1 MILTVKSLNAQLEI
15 PKFSED
21 MEIISYRGFT
31 LSYSEEHEQ
40 PWWVAYEL
48 DINKL
53 SGSIK
58 RSNRFRIDP
67 KVDKGSANLSDY
79 KKSGFD
85 RGHLAPAADM
95 KWSKV
100 AMDDSFLMSNI
111 SPQVPGFNR
120 GIWKKL
126 ESVVRRWTNDNEKI
140 YVVTGPVLINKYS
153 TIGSNN
159 VSVPNFFYKV
169 IFDNKGPEKKGIGF
183 VLPNEKSTNNL
194 KDFSMNI
201 DSVESITGIDFFY
214 LLEDSFEDSLER
226 SLDLS
231 QWGLE

>member
-1 MILTVKSLNAQLEI
+1 MILTVKSLSAQLEI

-67 KVDKGSANLSDY
+67 KVVKGSANLSDY

-201 DSVESITGIDFFY
+201 DSVESITGIDFFH
-214 LLEDSFEDSLER
+214 LLVDSFEDSIER

>member
-183 VLPNEKSTNNL
+183 VLPNEKSRNNL

-201 DSVESITGIDFFY
+201 DSVESITGIDFFHS
-214 LLEDSFEDSLER
+214 LEDSFEDSLEI